1 VSGPVHFRR
10 TGRITGFRS
19 DSAAAS
25 GPRRLRIRV
34 AGWGE
39 PAQVHAR
46 GVGGISLAWYVRGC
60 VALYHHPEFRLR
72 HGGPRLGQTVA
83 LLEGPIGL
91 DAVVNVDQGQAGD
104 DLLVL
109 VDSGTP
115 IPVSAT
121 FEGSMRSTEYHT
133 GRRELRF
140 DKGLLTEISVVES
153 GAFGTARVL
162 GRTTW
167 PAP

>member
-46 GVGGISLAWYVRGC
+46 GVGGISLAS
-60 VALYHHPEFRLR
+60 VA
-72 HGGPRLGQTVA
+72 VA
-83 LLEGPIGL
+83 MGL
-91 DAVVNVDQGQAGD
+91 MRFAG
-104 DLLVL
+104 
-109 VDSGTP
+109 
-115 IPVSAT
+115 
-121 FEGSMRSTEYHT
+121 M
-133 GRRELRF
+133 
-140 DKGLLTEISVVES
+140 
-153 GAFGTARVL
+153 
-162 GRTTW
+162 
-167 PAP
+167 